1 MDKHGREHRGHAARW
16 TSPYGASA
24 RRR

>member
-1 MDKHGREHRGHAARW
+1 MDNHGREHRGHAARW
-16 TSPYGASA
+16 TSPYGATA